1 MDPAVAIRLA
11 LEGLQV
17 ALALVAELKAQSGMT
32 DAQLLDFAAAKD
44 QATRDAIAAH
54 IASVKA
60 QA

>member
-1 MDPAVAIRLA
+1 LKVGLA
-11 LEGLQV
+11 LI
-17 ALALVAELKAQSGMT
+17 AELKAQSGMT

-44 QATRDAIAAH
+44 QATRNAIAAH